1 MTIDQAIFILIG
13 VVATL
18 GVHLDKVV
26 FSVMIFKLNPD
37 FVCCVVT
44 MRKALVGTAAQGAS
58 SPS

>member
-18 GVHLDKVV
+18 GVHLDKVM

-37 FVCCVVT
+37 FVFCVVT
-44 MRKALVGTAAQGAS
+44 MCKALVGTAAQGAC